1 MAKVWKSSVWPILNC
16 KMNVE
21 VRDDDDG
28 VSIGIV
34 TNLESE
40 KVTLEGVDERDVE
53 GMRVDEDQDDV
64 GCPMAATD

>member
-1 MAKVWKSSVWPILNC
+1 
-16 KMNVE
+16 MNVE